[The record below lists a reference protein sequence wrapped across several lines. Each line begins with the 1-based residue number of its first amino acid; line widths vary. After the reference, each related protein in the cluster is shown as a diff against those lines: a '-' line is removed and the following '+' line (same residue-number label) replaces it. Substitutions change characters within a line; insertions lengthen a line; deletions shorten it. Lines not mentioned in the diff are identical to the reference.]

1 MSLVTMYESTVR
13 RKRDEISR
21 LKTDRVKYV
30 NIVSDCSKKIL
41 TATKQANSTKSTSTF
56 KSRMNEIERENKKK
70 TDAEKKITEYDKKI
84 ANKEKELL
92 REEQRLTKAKDDEYK
107 QIERQRKM
115 VMDNLS
121 LDLSIQKENQNKL
134 ISEVN
139 KLKEAKKKIN
149 ILFIASNPDIEFV
162 DDDGN
167 TKQKQKLKLEKEA
180 REIHESIQKSLKRDS
195 ISFETRWATRVT
207 DLLQYINEV
216 NPTILHFSGH
226 GTSDGKLVFQDNND
240 KPKLLSM
247 EALVELINASSDN
260 LRLVVLNNCF
270 SSIISEKI
278 VDNIEASIGM
288 NNPIGDQAAIVFA
301 SQLYS
306 SIGFGLSLEKA
317 FQQAIVALKLY
328 EIPEEQT
335 PQLYLS
341 NGIEAKDIYLV
352 TKKLNKEKDDYETLI
367 IFIIIQLF

>member
-1 MSLVTMYESTVR
+1 MSLVTMYESSVR

-30 NIVSDCSKKIL
+30 NIVSNCSKKIL
-41 TATKQANSTKSTSTF
+41 TATKQANSTKSSSTF
-56 KSRMNEIERENKKK
+56 KSRMNEIDRENKKK
-70 TDAEKKITEYDKKI
+70 TEAEKKIAEYDKKI

-92 REEQRLTKAKDDEYK
+92 REEQRLSKAKDDKYK
-107 QIERQRKM
+107 QIEHQRKLAL
-115 VMDNLS
+115 DNLS
-121 LDLSIQKENQNKL
+121 LDLSIQRENQNNL
-134 ISEVN
+134 IKEVN
-139 KLKEAKKKIN
+139 KLKEAKEKIN
-149 ILFIASNPDIEFV
+149 ILFIASNPDIEFI

-167 TKQKQKLKLEKEA
+167 SVQQQKLKLEKEA
-180 REIHESIQKSLKRDS
+180 REIHESIQKSLKRDF

-207 DLLQYINEV
+207 DLLQFINEV

-288 NNPIGDQAAIVFA
+288 NSSIGDQAAIVFA

-317 FQQAIVALKLY
+317 FQQAIVSLKLY
-328 EIPEEQT
+328 EIPEDQT
-335 PQLYLS
+335 PQLYVS
-341 NGIEAKDIYLV
+341 EGIEAKNIYLV
-352 TKKLNKEKDDYETLI
+352 TKN
-367 IFIIIQLF
+367 

>member
-1 MSLVTMYESTVR
+1 MSLVTMYESSVR
-13 RKRDEISR
+13 RKMDEISR

-41 TATKQANSTKSTSTF
+41 TATKQANSTKSSSTF
-56 KSRMNEIERENKKK
+56 KNRMNEIERENKKK
-70 TDAEKKITEYDKKI
+70 TEAQKKITEYDKKI
-84 ANKEKELL
+84 ANKEKKLL
-92 REEQRLTKAKDDEYK
+92 REEQRLSKAKDDEYK
-107 QIERQRKM
+107 QIERQRKLAL
-115 VMDNLS
+115 DNLS
-121 LDLSIQKENQNKL
+121 LDLFIQRENQNNL
-134 ISEVN
+134 IKEVN
-139 KLKEAKKKIN
+139 KLKEAKEKIN
-149 ILFIASNPDIEFV
+149 ILFIASNPDIEFI

-167 TKQKQKLKLEKEA
+167 TVQQQKLKLEKEA
-180 REIHESIQKSLKRDS
+180 REIHGSIQKSLKRDS
-195 ISFETRWATRVT
+195 ISFETKWATRVT
-207 DLLQYINEV
+207 DLLQFINEV

-247 EALVELINASSDN
+247 DTLVELINASSDN

-278 VDNIEASIGM
+278 IDNIEASIGM
-288 NNPIGDQAAIVFA
+288 NNSIGDEAAIVFA

-317 FQQAIVALKLY
+317 FQQAIVSLKLY

-335 PQLYLS
+335 PQLYVS
-341 NGIEAKDIYLV
+341 EGIEAKDIYLV
-352 TKKLNKEKDDYETLI
+352 TKNYLILEIVFKLIYLFKTLLI
-367 IFIIIQLF
+367 G